1 VTPAERTAG
10 ASNRIGIILN
20 AKAGSASEGLTHRLQ
35 EAFRSHG
42 VEPRILIPDT
52 AEAFGTTIREAIEDG
67 FDTLVAGGG
76 DGTVNAVA
84 AAIIG
89 TETRLGVL
97 PLGTLNHFARD
108 LGIPLDLDAAV
119 ATVVSGTVTA
129 VDAGE
134 VNGKIFVN
142 NSSLGLYPAVVRLRD
157 NLQSTAGYGK
167 WRAFL
172 RASMGILLRF
182 PRLRLE
188 MTPVGRSTIR
198 CKTPLLFVGNNS
210 YETGLLTLGTR
221 KRLDGGELWIV
232 LPAAATRWRMFMLL
246 VAMVRGTEERAEELT
261 TLTSP
266 DLLIR
271 SRKRRLRVATDGEVI
286 TLKPPLRYRIHRKAL
301 LVMTPQAAETAA
313 SGDAER

>member
-1 VTPAERTAG
+1 MTLAERSVGAG
-10 ASNRIGIILN
+10 RRIGIVLN
-20 AKAGSASEGLTHRLQ
+20 AQAGSASESLTQRLQ

-42 VEPRILIPDT
+42 VEPRILVPTT
-52 AEAFGTTIREAIEDG
+52 AEALGTTIREALEDG

-89 TETRLGVL
+89 TKTRLGVL

-119 ATVVSGTVTA
+119 AAVVSGTVTA

-167 WRAFL
+167 WRAFV
-172 RASMGILLRF
+172 RASIGILLRF

-221 KRLDGGELWIV
+221 KRLDGGALWIV

-246 VAMVRGTEERAEELT
+246 LAMVRGTAERAEEFT

-266 DLLIR
+266 HLLVR
-271 SRKRRLRVATDGEVI
+271 SRKRRLRVATDGEVV
-286 TLKPPLRYRIHRKAL
+286 TLKPPLHYLIHRQAL
-301 LVMTPQAAETAA
+301 LVLTPQTA
-313 SGDAER
+313 GDAESADVRR